1 MLRRLVR
8 HLRHRWFDP
17 ATLRRT
23 ITPALRARL
32 LQHIQQCEHGHTG
45 QIRIVIESGLPT
57 TYLWRR
63 ATMPALVRQRA
74 LALFGKLQVWD
85 TEHNNGVLV
94 YLLLAERAIE
104 IVADR
109 GLDRQL
115 SAADWQAILQPMQLA
130 FRAGHYEQ
138 GLQAGLNA
146 LASQLRHHFPRPAD
160 QSQANELPDA
170 PVMDPASE

>member
-1 MLRRLVR
+1 MLHRLTR

-32 LQHIQQCEHGHTG
+32 LQHIQQCEQGHTG
-45 QIRIVIESGLPT
+45 QLRVVIESGLPSG
-57 TYLWRR
+57 YLWRR
-63 ATMPALVRQRA
+63 AAMPALVRQRA

-109 GLDRQL
+109 GLNRQL
-115 SAADWQAILQPMQLA
+115 TSADWQAILQPMQDA
-130 FRAGHYEQ
+130 FRRGDYEQ
-138 GLQAGLNA
+138 GLGIGLDA
-146 LASQLRHHFPRPAD
+146 LAAQLRCHFPRPEGLA
-160 QSQANELPDA
+160 QANELPDA
-170 PVMDPASE
+170 PVLDPDSQ